1 MGALCITVR
10 SRQKEV
16 GVIAGSEEVSSNSRR
31 ENFFRDIECI
41 DCYRNV
47 DWRICEH
54 RFLETRLLVA
64 FLSFM
69 ARLLINLKRMG
80 VIMSVIYLF

>member
-1 MGALCITVR
+1 MSAFVEENPPQGIMGALYITLR

-16 GVIAGSEEVSSNSRR
+16 CVIGGSEEVLSNSRR

-54 RFLETRLLVA
+54 RFLEARLLVA
-64 FLSFM
+64 FL
-69 ARLLINLKRMG
+69 ITD
-80 VIMSVIYLF
+80 